1 MGGAM
6 SSVTISGDTSGS
18 IILQAPAVSG
28 STTLTLPTTSGTI
41 VTNTAGTV
49 TQTMLTTGVAGNGPA
64 FYANRTGAQALSS
77 GILTKIQMN
86 NEIFDTNNNYDPT
99 TNYRFTPTVAGYYQI
114 SGSVM
119 FTNNVNNVGAYTSIA
134 KNGTSAAC
142 VSSTANSGMYSG
154 ACASILLYLNG
165 TTDYVELFASS
176 QNGAYSVNGGAFVVG
191 DSTFFSAFL
200 ARAA

>member
-1 MGGAM
+1 M
-6 SSVTISGDTSGS
+6 SSVVIAGDTSGTVT
-18 IILQAPAVSG
+18 LDAPAIAG
-28 STTLTLPTTSGTI
+28 TTTLTLPTTSGTI
-41 VTNTAGTV
+41 ITNTAGTV

-64 FYANRTGAQALSS
+64 FYANKLGAQAISS
-77 GILTKIQMN
+77 GTLTKIQMN

-119 FTNNVNNVGAYTSIA
+119 FTNNSNNVGSYTSIA
-134 KNGTSAAC
+134 KNGTSTAC

-165 TTDYVELFASS
+165 TTDYVELFASP
-176 QNGAYSVNGGAFVVG
+176 QNGAFSVNGGSFVVG